1 MSETTDKPQ
10 PPIPVQGRSSGWL
23 RLRNYFLTGLVIA
36 APLFLTVYI
45 TRTFVEW
52 IDGLVVPLIPS
63 AYRFD
68 QRLPFAVPGFGVVVA
83 LIFIT
88 LLGFITAGFIGSR
101 LIQYGEAL
109 LGRMPIIRN
118 LYGGLKQVF
127 ETVLSRQGSGAFK
140 YVAVIEYP
148 RPGLWSIVLVAND
161 VRSGIADIVTSGSG
175 DETVAVFLPTAP
187 NPTNGFL
194 IFVKKSE
201 VIPIDLTVE
210 DALKMVISAGLL
222 SPDMLAERSAK
233 DKTLKGARRVKR
245 YTTAP
250 PAA

>member
-1 MSETTDKPQ
+1 MTETTDKPQ
-10 PPIPVQGRSSGWL
+10 QPMPVHTGASPMA

-52 IDGLVVPLIPS
+52 IDGIVVPLIPS

-68 QRLPFAVPGFGVVVA
+68 QRLPFAVPGFGLIVA
-83 LIFIT
+83 LFFIT
-88 LLGFITAGFIGSR
+88 ILGFTTANFIGTR
-101 LIQYGEAL
+101 LLSWGESL

-127 ETVLSRQGSGAFK
+127 ETVVARQGTGAFK
-140 YVAVIEYP
+140 HVALVEYP
-148 RPGLWSIVLVAND
+148 RPGLWSLVLVAND
-161 VRSGIADIVTSGSG
+161 VKGGIGEIVSGNG
-175 DETVAVFLPTAP
+175 DETLAVFLPTAP

-194 IFVKKSE
+194 IFVKKRE
-201 VIPIDLTVE
+201 VIPVDLSVE
-210 DALKMVISAGLL
+210 DALKLVISAGIL
-222 SPDMLAERSAK
+222 SPDMLAERSAR
-233 DKTLKGARRVKR
+233 DKHQRAARRLRKIA
-245 YTTAP
+245 TTP

>member
-1 MSETTDKPQ
+1 MTETTDKPPQ
-10 PPIPVQGRSSGWL
+10 PIPVHTRTSPMA

-52 IDGLVVPLIPS
+52 IDGIVVPLIPS

-88 LLGFITAGFIGSR
+88 ILGFLTANFIGSR
-101 LIQYGEAL
+101 LLQYGEAL

-127 ETVLSRQGSGAFK
+127 ETVVSRQGTGAFK
-140 YVAVIEYP
+140 DVAMIEYP
-148 RPGLWSIVLVAND
+148 RPGLWSIVLVANE
-161 VRSGIADIVTSGSG
+161 VKSGIADVVAGGHG
-175 DETVAVFLPTAP
+175 DETLAVFLPTAP

-201 VIPIDLTVE
+201 VVPVELTVE
-210 DALKMVISAGLL
+210 DALKLVISAGIL
-222 SPDMLAERSAK
+222 SPDMLVERSAK
-233 DKTLKGARRVKR
+233 DKQKAARRLRKL
-245 YTTAP
+245 TAP
-250 PAA
+250 PVA

>member
-1 MSETTDKPQ
+1 MTETTDKPQ
-10 PPIPVQGRSSGWL
+10 GPTPAQGRGSGML

-52 IDGLVVPLIPS
+52 IDGLVVPLIPT

-68 QRLPFAVPGFGVVVA
+68 QRLPFAVPGFGVIVA

-88 LLGFITAGFIGSR
+88 LLGFLTANFIGSR
-101 LIQYGEAL
+101 LLQYGEAL

-127 ETVLSRQGSGAFK
+127 ETVVSRQGTGAFK
-140 YVAVIEYP
+140 QVAMIEYP

-161 VRSGIADIVTSGSG
+161 VKSGIGDIVTGG
-175 DETVAVFLPTAP
+175 GPEETVAVFLPTAP

-194 IFVKKSE
+194 IFLKKAE
-201 VIPIDLTVE
+201 VVPVDLTVE

-233 DKTLKGARRVKR
+233 DRNQRASRRIKR
-245 YTTAP
+245 YTAP